1 MRKPV
6 LQSKQQGRYQIFTAN
21 QTARWYEE
29 ITRGNIASPATNMTK
44 LVTTEAFINYSRE
57 VLSQITQLQIDK
69 RNISEYL
76 QKRKISKR
84 LLQLQRDRNYTWKV
98 LPGNIIE
105 ERGDLRV
112 SRPEITLA
120 VKHAEEVQRN
130 EVLAMKIYTAKR
142 AIKALHNT
150 RKLRATDSKVQ
161 TPTQP
166 TIATSRAHNGVNL
179 DGRTLTQHMLVRKRP
194 SSCHLRIKEQTSSED
209 FRLQG

>member
-76 QKRKISKR
+76 QKRKTTRTNHNCGEFETI
-84 LLQLQRDRNYTWKV
+84 QHT
-98 LPGNIIE
+98 
-105 ERGDLRV
+105 
-112 SRPEITLA
+112 
-120 VKHAEEVQRN
+120 VKHCQR
-130 EVLAMKIYTAKR
+130 TALKKEPLRSFTRSGSNSVVKHVKR
-142 AIKALHNT
+142 AIGNERIVCHEDRNS
-150 RKLRATDSKVQ
+150 DQ
-161 TPTQP
+161 NQ
-166 TIATSRAHNGVNL
+166 
-179 DGRTLTQHMLVRKRP
+179 
-194 SSCHLRIKEQTSSED
+194 SSI
-209 FRLQG
+209 FFYYI